1 MEFDLDDLKEAK
13 TRRER
18 GISFVDAAL
27 IFDGHVVEWEDQRR
41 DYGEKRMVAVGRVGT
56 RFLTVVYVDR
66 GDLRRIIS
74 AWPSNRKEREQWL
87 G

>member
-1 MEFDLDDLKEAK
+1 MLFDWDDLKDAK

-18 GISFVDAAL
+18 GYGFADAAL
-27 IFDGHVVEWEDQRR
+27 IFEGRVVEWEDRRR
-41 DYGEKRMVAVGRVGT
+41 DYGETRMVAVGRVGT

-87 G
+87 A